1 MGLRPGT
8 TNNIAGRPKGS
19 PNVITANLREL
30 ITSIVEKHFSLESVE
45 IDLKEL
51 TPKDRLTFLSRLLD
65 FVLPRMRAAEI
76 KIENEILKD
85 EQLDEIFGQILNK

>member
-1 MGLRPGT
+1 MGLQKAKS
-8 TNNIAGRPKGS
+8 NNYKGRPKGS
-19 PNVITANLREL
+19 PNRVTSELREL
-30 ITSIVEKHFSLESVE
+30 ITSIVEKHFSLESIE
-45 IDLKEL
+45 NDLKEL